1 MDALW
6 LIECL
11 QRRSDSPL
19 VKKVSYKRDSD
30 IGMGKDGAPA
40 ARRCGTSSTP
50 PCGRHDALEVLPSR
64 GAGCAE
70 LWNRFFGLLRLEMGL
85 GSGSM
90 PHRWPSPTRGS
101 GLKPWRSL
109 RRWAAL
115 FF

>member
-1 MDALW
+1 M
-6 LIECL
+6 
-11 QRRSDSPL
+11 P
-19 VKKVSYKRDSD
+19 
-30 IGMGKDGAPA
+30 KDTKSLDNNKAPA
-40 ARRCGTSSTP
+40 CESRGFVHKKKEGVHFDTP
-50 PCGRHDALEVLPSR
+50 SCGRHDALEVLPSR